1 MGMDINPYPYNI
13 SREKEKKMIHKIF
26 SNKIKGVKNG
36 EYNIVHLFLHDHM
49 MRIIFPP
56 CFKKQVINIVG
67 NYGFYVGFR
76 CKRPIGKKLSEY
88 IEDQIYDGLEEIDN
102 DGINIYIYIVEDKDE
117 INKTRNEMRKA
128 DFERKNK
135 DLLKEC
141 NYKYKQCK
149 LKGPIKGDYKGL
161 LFSKDK

>member
-1 MGMDINPYPYNI
+1 
-13 SREKEKKMIHKIF
+13 
-26 SNKIKGVKNG
+26 
-36 EYNIVHLFLHDHM
+36 
-49 MRIIFPP
+49 
-56 CFKKQVINIVG
+56 
-67 NYGFYVGFR
+67 
-76 CKRPIGKKLSEY
+76 
-88 IEDQIYDGLEEIDN
+88 
-102 DGINIYIYIVEDKDE
+102 
-117 INKTRNEMRKA
+117 MRKA